1 MLIELKYPL
10 IALNFKVYLES
21 IGENAVRLAK
31 IAEEVSREY
40 SISIVVAPPLLDLK
54 AVAEHVSIPVFAQ
67 HVDPHHPG
75 SHTGSIIAED
85 VKMAGAVG
93 SIVNHSEKRL
103 LLADIGA
110 VLERLREAGL
120 LALLCTDT
128 VETTKAGAALG
139 PDMLAIE
146 PPELIG
152 TGIPVSKAKPDVV
165 TGAVEAIKMI
175 NPSVHILC
183 GAGISRGEDVARA
196 IELGTEGVLLA
207 SAYVKAKDP
216 KKLLAEMADAALKS
230 WEKRLNRGAS
240 AHAP

>member
-1 MLIELKYPL
+1 MSVELKYPV

-21 IGENAVRLAK
+21 IGGNAVRLAR

-40 SISIVVAPPLLDLK
+40 GVSIIVAPPLLDLK
-54 AVAEHVSIPVFAQ
+54 AVVEHVSIPVFAQ

-75 SHTGSIIAED
+75 SHTGSIIAEN
-85 VKMAGAVG
+85 VKAAGAVG
-93 SIVNHSEKRL
+93 SIINHSEKRL

-110 VLERLREAGL
+110 VLERLREVGL
-120 LALLCTDT
+120 ISLLCTDT
-128 VETTKAGAALG
+128 VETTRAGAALG

-152 TGIPVSKAKPDVV
+152 TGIPVSKAKPEAV
-165 TGAVEAIKMI
+165 TGAVEAIRRI

-183 GAGISRGEDVARA
+183 GAGISIGDDVAKA

-216 KKLLAEMADAALKS
+216 KKLLSEMAEAALRSSDKV
-230 WEKRLNRGAS
+230 KI
-240 AHAP
+240 